1 MTASSDESGLPG
13 DVEEWRYFSGADRS
27 GESAVAPISPPVGR
41 YFDGFARPT
50 DLPTAEVVELHL
62 SFGGKAQVSG
72 LPDNTGFL
80 IRVFPPGAPHEE
92 GGGNHTDLSVVIR
105 YDESLRAVIEG
116 LHLTPEAKHSGSPTK
131 EAPDGS

>member
-1 MTASSDESGLPG
+1 MGEHASEIEQGRIAGPK
-13 DVEEWRYFSGADRS
+13 
-27 GESAVAPISPPVGR
+27 GR
-41 YFDGFARPT
+41 YFDRSARPH
-50 DLPTAEVVELHL
+50 DLPDTDVVELHL

-105 YDESLRAVIEG
+105 YDKALGAVIESLR
-116 LHLTPEAKHSGSPTK
+116 LTPE
-131 EAPDGS
+131 PDLFDSYPADGGDR